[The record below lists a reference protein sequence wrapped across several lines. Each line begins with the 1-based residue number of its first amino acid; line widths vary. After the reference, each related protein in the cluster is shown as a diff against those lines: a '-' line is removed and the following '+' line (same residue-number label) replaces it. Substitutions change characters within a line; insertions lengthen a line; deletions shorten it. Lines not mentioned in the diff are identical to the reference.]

1 MRFRILLLV
10 AGTVTAG
17 LGVFAV
23 VGGPVGD
30 VLRDA
35 LYTAVVY
42 LLVLL
47 AAPRARPVAVA
58 GIALGVSWAV
68 EFLQLTRIP
77 PALRIVLGS
86 TFNPPDLLWYAAGAA
101 ACLLIHRRFRR
112 PGTGRGEAASIARRR
127 LRPKPGA
134 DPSGG

>member
-1 MRFRILLLV
+1 MRFRILLLI
-10 AGTVTAG
+10 AGTVAAG
-17 LGVFAV
+17 LGVRAV

-30 VLRDA
+30 ALRDA
-35 LYTAVVY
+35 LYTAMVY

-47 AAPRARPVAVA
+47 AAPRTRPVAVA
-58 GIALGVSWAV
+58 GLALGVSFAV

-101 ACLLIHRRFRR
+101 VCLLIHRRLRQA
-112 PGTGRGEAASIARRR
+112 GTG
-127 LRPKPGA
+127 PG
-134 DPSGG
+134 

>member
-1 MRFRILLLV
+1 MRFRILLLI
-10 AGTVTAG
+10 AGTVAAG
-17 LGVFAV
+17 LGTFAV
-23 VGGPVGD
+23 VGGLAGD

-35 LYTAVVY
+35 FYTAVVY

-77 PALRIVLGS
+77 PALPIVLGS

-101 ACLLIHRRFRR
+101 FCLLTH
-112 PGTGRGEAASIARRR
+112 GQYGRARKAVRR
-127 LRPKPGA
+127 LRPNRRP
-134 DPSGG
+134 DPS